1 MTPTAP
7 YADALMI
14 PESLKQGSNI
24 YERHHS
30 ITRIAESLLGVDR
43 SRGERAYIRKQGG
56 RPAMLFVT
64 KDRADTIYHPLKS
77 PLQGHPRYAWV
88 DHPGAIRLRPTFRAG
103 KRVDEARLVSGDAE
117 FDRLKSEVE
126 AAIHDDTR
134 DFGGAVT
141 DVAVYM
147 LSKNY
152 DLTDDELAD
161 LFAIAMDGAAPD
173 VQWMTRVMAI
183 AHGQNAPKAGSG
195 GES

>member
-1 MTPTAP
+1 MLNETQKRKPTFDESASAP
-7 YADALMI
+7 VTF
-14 PESLKQGSNI
+14 P
-24 YERHHS
+24 
-30 ITRIAESLLGVDR
+30 
-43 SRGERAYIRKQGG
+43 GG
-56 RPAMLFVT
+56 DTLFVP
-64 KDRADTIYHPLKS
+64 KPL
-77 PLQGHPRYAWV
+77 
-88 DHPGAIRLRPTFRAG
+88 IRLRPTFRAG

-183 AHGQNAPKAGSG
+183 AHGQNAPKVGSG